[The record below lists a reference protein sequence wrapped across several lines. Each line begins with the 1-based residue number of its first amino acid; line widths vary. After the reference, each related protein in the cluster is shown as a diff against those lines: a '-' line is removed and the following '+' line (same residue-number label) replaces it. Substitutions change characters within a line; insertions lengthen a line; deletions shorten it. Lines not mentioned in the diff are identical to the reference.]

1 MRACRRSGSG
11 SGFLP
16 SRVRRDESA
25 AELSLAE
32 TGTAVRRD
40 RMQAR
45 LEARLSQFPALIGM
59 TFMWRVL
66 LLTLTSLLVLA
77 SAAWAALAL
86 SYRLPGPTALR
97 YAGAAAWV
105 LLSMLA
111 LVLLW
116 RHRVLLGLAG
126 YALGFAALL
135 VWWNAIAPSATR
147 DWSPDVANLATGRV
161 EGDVLLMDQVRDFT
175 WRSDED
181 FDVRWQAQRY
191 DLSRLE
197 SVDFVTSYWGMPAI
211 AHVLV
216 SFGFGDGRFL
226 TFSVEIRK
234 EKGES
239 YSSLAGFFKQYEL
252 SIIAAE
258 ERDIVAVRTNVRGED
273 DYLYRVDLPRGDIR
287 QLLLAYVEQA
297 NELQREPRWYN
308 SATANCTTLVFQM
321 MQKIVGGLPLDYRL
335 LLSGYLPGYVM
346 EQGGLQPGLSLEQ
359 LRERGR
365 ITERAR
371 QAAGR
376 ADFSQA
382 IRQGVPGW

>member
-1 MRACRRSGSG
+1 
-11 SGFLP
+11 
-16 SRVRRDESA
+16 
-25 AELSLAE
+25 
-32 TGTAVRRD
+32 
-40 RMQAR
+40 
-45 LEARLSQFPALIGM
+45 
-59 TFMWRVL
+59 MWRVL

-86 SYRLPGPTALR
+86 SYRLPGPAALR
-97 YAGAAAWV
+97 YGGAAVW
-105 LLSMLA
+105 LA
-111 LVLLW
+111 LALLALLLAW
-116 RHRVLLGLAG
+116 RHRVLLGVGG
-126 YALGFAALL
+126 YAIGFAVLL
-135 VWWNAIAPSATR
+135 LWWNAIAPSASR
-147 DWSPDVANLATGRV
+147 DWSPDVAHLATGRV
-161 EGDVLLMDQVRDFT
+161 EGETLLMDQVRDFT

-191 DLSRLE
+191 DLAALR

-216 SFGFGDGRFL
+216 SFGFADGRFL

-273 DYLYRVDLPRGDIR
+273 DYLYRVNLPPGEIR

-297 NELQREPRWYN
+297 NELQRQPRWYN

-346 EQGGLQPGLSLEQ
+346 EQGGLQPDLSLEQ

-365 ITERAR
+365 ITERAK

-382 IRQGVPGW
+382 IRQGVPGWQGG

>member
-1 MRACRRSGSG
+1 MC
-11 SGFLP
+11 
-16 SRVRRDESA
+16 
-25 AELSLAE
+25 
-32 TGTAVRRD
+32 
-40 RMQAR
+40 
-45 LEARLSQFPALIGM
+45 
-59 TFMWRVL
+59 RVL

-105 LLSMLA
+105 LLSVLA
-111 LVLLW
+111 LLLLW
-116 RHRVLLGLAG
+116 RHRAPLGMAG

-191 DLSRLE
+191 DLSTLE

-239 YSSLAGFFKQYEL
+239 YSSVAGFFKQYEL

-273 DYLYRVDLPRGDIR
+273 DYLYRVDLPREEIR

-297 NELQREPRWYN
+297 NELQRQPRWYN

-346 EQGGLQPGLSLEQ
+346 EQGGLQQGLSLEQ

-371 QAAGR
+371 LAAGR

>member
-1 MRACRRSGSG
+1 
-11 SGFLP
+11 
-16 SRVRRDESA
+16 
-25 AELSLAE
+25 
-32 TGTAVRRD
+32 
-40 RMQAR
+40 
-45 LEARLSQFPALIGM
+45 
-59 TFMWRVL
+59 
-66 LLTLTSLLVLA
+66 
-77 SAAWAALAL
+77 
-86 SYRLPGPTALR
+86 
-97 YAGAAAWV
+97 
-105 LLSMLA
+105 
-111 LVLLW
+111 
-116 RHRVLLGLAG
+116 
-126 YALGFAALL
+126 
-135 VWWNAIAPSATR
+135 
-147 DWSPDVANLATGRV
+147 
-161 EGDVLLMDQVRDFT
+161 
-175 WRSDED
+175 SDED

-191 DLSRLE
+191 DLAALR

-216 SFGFGDGRFL
+216 SFGFADGRFL

-273 DYLYRVDLPRGDIR
+273 DYLYRVNLPPGEIR

-297 NELQREPRWYN
+297 NELQRQPRWYN

-346 EQGGLQPGLSLEQ
+346 EQGGLQPDLSLEQ

-365 ITERAR
+365 ITERAK

-382 IRQGVPGW
+382 IRQGVPGWQGG